1 MKARI
6 ILSAI
11 AILCFGFVA
20 QAQDIKIGYTNVEY
34 IMSLMPEMEQIDAD
48 IQDYSN
54 QLGQQIQTKTQ
65 SFQQQVQTYQQAAQ
79 TMTEEAR
86 ATKQQEL
93 QNMEQEIQKFQQD
106 AQSSYQRKLQ
116 ELLEPVQTKV
126 YNAINSV
133 AAENNY
139 THVFSESAGQ
149 APVLLY
155 TKDNDPFT
163 DLVLSK
169 LGLEAP
175 TGGQPDPSMPSA
187 TPPGQ

>member
-1 MKARI
+1 MKAKI

-11 AILCFGFVA
+11 ALICFGFA
-20 QAQDIKIGYTNVEY
+20 ANAQDMKIGYTNVEY

-54 QLGQQIQTKTQ
+54 QLGQQIQTKNQ
-65 SFQQQVQTYQQAAQ
+65 NFQQQLQTYQQSAQ

-86 ATKQQEL
+86 ATRERELQQMQQE
-93 QNMEQEIQKFQQD
+93 MQKFQQD
-106 AQSSYQRKLQ
+106 AESSYQRKLQ

-175 TGGQPDPSMPSA
+175 AGGQPDPSMPGG

>member
-11 AILCFGFVA
+11 ALFCFGFVA
-20 QAQDIKIGYTNVEY
+20 SAQDLKIGYTNVEY

-65 SFQQQVQTYQQAAQ
+65 SFQQQVASYQQSAQ
-79 TMTEEAR
+79 TMTDEAR
-86 ATKQQEL
+86 ATKEREL
-93 QNMEQEIQKFQQD
+93 QGMEQEIQKFQQD

-126 YNAINSV
+126 YNAINAV

-139 THVFSESAGQ
+139 THVFSEAAGQ
-149 APVLLY
+149 SPVLLY

-163 DLVLSK
+163 DLVLAK

-175 TGGQPDPSMPSA
+175 ESPAPA
-187 TPPGQ
+187 PGSN

>member
-175 TGGQPDPSMPSA
+175 AGGQPDNPSIQNANPL
-187 TPPGQ
+187 P

>member
-1 MKARI
+1 MKTRIMKAKI

-11 AILCFGFVA
+11 ALFCVGFVA

-48 IQDYSN
+48 IKDYSN
-54 QLGQQIQTKTQ
+54 QLGSQLQTKSQ
-65 SFQQQVQTYQQAAQ
+65 DFQKQVQSYQQAAQ

-86 ATKQQEL
+86 GQKEQEL
-93 QNMEQEIQKFQQD
+93 QTLQQEIQKFEGD
-106 AQSSYQRKLQ
+106 AQTSYQRKLQ

-126 YNAINSV
+126 FNAINAV

-139 THVFSESAGQ
+139 THVFSETAGQ

-155 TKDNDPFT
+155 TKDDDTFT
-163 DLVLSK
+163 DLVFAK
-169 LGLEAP
+169 LGI
-175 TGGQPDPSMPSA
+175 
-187 TPPGQ
+187 TPPAQPAQ

>member
-11 AILCFGFVA
+11 ALFCFGFVA
-20 QAQDIKIGYTNVEY
+20 SAQDLKIGYTNVEY

-65 SFQQQVQTYQQAAQ
+65 SFQQQVASYQQSAQ
-79 TMTEEAR
+79 TMTDEAR
-86 ATKQQEL
+86 ATKEREL
-93 QNMEQEIQKFQQD
+93 QGMEQEIQKFQQD

-126 YNAINSV
+126 YNAINAV

-139 THVFSESAGQ
+139 THVFSEAAGQ
-149 APVLLY
+149 SPVLLY

-163 DLVLSK
+163 DLVLAK

-175 TGGQPDPSMPSA
+175 A
-187 TPPGQ
+187 TPAPAPGSN

>member
-6 ILSAI
+6 FLSAI
-11 AILCFGFVA
+11 ALFCFGFVA
-20 QAQDIKIGYTNVEY
+20 NAQDVKIGYTNVEY

-48 IQDYSN
+48 IKDYSN
-54 QLGQQIQTKTQ
+54 QLGQQIQSK
-65 SFQQQVQTYQQAAQ
+65 SAAFQRQMQEYQQGAAA
-79 TMTEEAR
+79 MTEEAR
-86 ATKQQEL
+86 GIKQQEL
-93 QNMEQEIQKFQQD
+93 QKLEQEIRKFEQD
-106 AQSSYQRKLQ
+106 AQASYQRKLQ

-139 THVFSESAGQ
+139 SHILSESAGQ

-163 DLVLSK
+163 DLVLAK
-169 LGLEAP
+169 LGVEPPAAP
-175 TGGQPDPSMPSA
+175 A
-187 TPPGQ
+187 AN

>member
-6 ILSAI
+6 FLSAI
-11 AILCFGFVA
+11 A
-20 QAQDIKIGYTNVEY
+20 QDVKIGYTNVEY

-48 IQDYSN
+48 IKDYSTA
-54 QLGQQIQTKTQ
+54 LGQQIQTK
-65 SFQQQVQTYQQAAQ
+65 SADFQRQAQAFQQAAPN
-79 TMTEEAR
+79 MTEDAR
-86 ATKQQEL
+86 NTKTQEL
-93 QNMEQEIQKFQQD
+93 QKLQQDVQKFEQD
-106 AQSSYQRKLQ
+106 AQTSYQRKLQ

-139 THVFSESAGQ
+139 THILSETAGQ
-149 APVLLY
+149 SPVLLY

-169 LGLEAP
+169 LGVEAP
-175 TGGQPDPSMPSA
+175 AAPAAGG
-187 TPPGQ
+187 GN

>member
-6 ILSAI
+6 FLSAI
-11 AILCFGFVA
+11 ALFCFGFVA
-20 QAQDIKIGYTNVEY
+20 NAQEVKIGYTNVEY

-48 IQDYSN
+48 IKDYSN
-54 QLGQQIQTKTQ
+54 QLGQQIQTKNAD
-65 SFQQQVQTYQQAAQ
+65 FQRQLQAYQQAAPN
-79 TMTEEAR
+79 MTEDAR
-86 ATKQQEL
+86 ATKEQEL
-93 QNMEQEIQKFQQD
+93 QKLQQGNQKFEQD
-106 AQSSYQRKLQ
+106 AQAGYQRKLQ

-139 THVFSESAGQ
+139 THILSESAGQ

-175 TGGQPDPSMPSA
+175 AAPA
-187 TPPGQ
+187 AN